1 MYPRKLDILQTF
13 ELHLEAHTKS
23 VHDLEHM
30 AFDVRH
36 FPTDDVGSLLHKD
49 DK

>member
-1 MYPRKLDILQTF
+1 MYHRTLDILQTF

-30 AFDVRH
+30 AFDVHH
-36 FPTDDVGSLLHKD
+36 FPTDDVEFSLRKD